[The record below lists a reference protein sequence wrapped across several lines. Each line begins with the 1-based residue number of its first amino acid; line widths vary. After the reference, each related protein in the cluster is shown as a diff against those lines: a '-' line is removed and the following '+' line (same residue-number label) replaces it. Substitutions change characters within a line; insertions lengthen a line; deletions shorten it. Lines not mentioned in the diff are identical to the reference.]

1 MLKVIIAGFAFRK
14 NLFLTQGLVC
24 LVILEISN
32 LLHLYKKKKKER
44 KKDAN
49 THLRIVVKDK

>member
-1 MLKVIIAGFAFRK
+1 MLKVIIAGFAVRK
-14 NLFLTQGLVC
+14 HLFLTQGLVC
-24 LVILEISN
+24 LVILAISN